1 MQPHLDEKK
10 TFQILIAQVSAKP
23 RLQSISGSVLVYTS
37 TVEETISAINNQV
50 FNLIIIEL
58 ELDAI
63 NLISLIKA
71 PDGINKFTPTIGLL
85 ENDDAEQ
92 RKKLILGGFD
102 DCLLHPI
109 TDLTIVEVIN
119 IWRNDSDAIQIHRA
133 IETFLLNCRNNQVL
147 ALNIYQKLLD
157 ELPKQIG
164 QIEAA
169 LNSEQYDL
177 AFNVTHCLNGCV
189 RVCYLEQIELLANAL
204 EKNIRKKNFDYANG
218 YFLML
223 RQKIDTLIR
232 HRQTIVEF
240 IQNR

>member
-1 MQPHLDEKK
+1 MQPFLDEKK
-10 TFQILIAQVSAKP
+10 IFLTLIAQVSAKP
-23 RLQSISGSVLVYTS
+23 LLQSMSGSVLVYTS

-50 FNLIIIEL
+50 FNLIIVEL
-58 ELDAI
+58 ELDAN

-71 PDGINKFTPTIGLL
+71 PHGINKFTPTIVLL
-85 ENDDAEQ
+85 EKDDAEQ

-119 IWRNDSDAIQIHRA
+119 TWRDESDVMQIHHA
-133 IETFLLNCRNNQVL
+133 IETFLLNCRNNQAL

-157 ELPKQIG
+157 DLPKQID

-169 LNSEQYDL
+169 LNSYQYDL

-189 RVCYLEQIELLANAL
+189 RVCYLDQIELLANAL
-204 EKNIRKKNFDYANG
+204 EKSIRQKNFDYANG
-218 YFLML
+218 FFLML
-223 RQKIDTLIR
+223 RQKIDALIK

-240 IQNR
+240 IQK